1 MGFYSNKGIAKV
13 TEPRELT
20 LSGNPNFIVFESVR
34 RGVPDRKMTVK
45 ITFNQLAN
53 HETGLKFVFKEEKTA
68 FEHSFYST
76 NKPNEVNN
84 TTFLLVSDYGSIPGR
99 SDATSTAQNLLICM
113 RKDSFLC
120 NNFDMYI
127 EPDISEDGIIKNGS
141 TIVIMAKGY
150 GVQYNLDCSIA
161 YKQDYVNDGSN
172 PEYVYD
178 DIDLQLI
185 SKGSS
190 SDSIDQ
196 GIGDTRIE
204 LDIYDNTDSG
214 FGEYKETICHAGTYL
229 TSLSKSYFGQP
240 LWFEL
245 NALMNKRVGY
255 SSLFLDTEN
264 KWIDAGT
271 VSSYRLIARKLSN
284 SNNEVFYYSNPL
296 YVLNGYAAL
305 LSDTDMQSIDED
317 NSCYVLDFE
326 QDFLA
331 EEIIKVKP
339 LTSRLDRTHIKGQK
353 QYINFIAN
361 NFSKE
366 SLDSG
371 LFSSFCLY
379 YRLYTQSDEFI
390 TDYVSHQINIGLLN
404 TINTAQL
411 NLDRLLPSVN
421 IGGKDRT
428 VGKIEVFLSVKS
440 KDESLNEDLSRFSVS
455 IPLTFRVLPEY
466 LYPVNDFAFLNS
478 LGGWDSVNFSG
489 VVSTEFKT
497 TPTTIFKTLKPE
509 VIQSSSIESVVSKNI
524 EEQIIVQS
532 TPLDYNSVEW
542 LQQMS
547 ASPAVYELKSK
558 RYIIIDDMILKY
570 NLKDDLFQIEMKYH
584 YTDSI
589 R

>member
-13 TEPRELT
+13 TEPKEIT
-20 LSGNPNFIVFESVR
+20 LSGNPNFITFESVR
-34 RGVPDRKMTVK
+34 RSVPDKKMTIK

-53 HETGLKFVFKEEKTA
+53 HETGLKFVFKEDKTA
-68 FEHSFYST
+68 LEHSFYST
-76 NKPNEVNN
+76 NKPDEVNN
-84 TTFLLVSDYGSIPGR
+84 STFLLVSDFGSTPSR
-99 SDATSTAQNLLICM
+99 SDITSTVQNLLICM

-127 EPDISEDGIIKNGS
+127 DPDISEEGIINNGS

-150 GVQYNLDCSIA
+150 GIQYNLDCSIV
-161 YKQDYVNDGSN
+161 YKSDYVNEGSN
-172 PEYVYD
+172 PEYIYD
-178 DIDLQLI
+178 DINIQLI

-204 LDIYDNTDSG
+204 LDIYDNTDSDL
-214 FGEYKETICHAGTYL
+214 GEYKETICHAGTYL

-240 LWFEL
+240 VWFEL
-245 NALMNKRVGY
+245 NALMNKKAGY

-296 YVLNGYAAL
+296 YVLKGSGAL
-305 LSDTDMQSIDED
+305 LGDTDIQSIDED
-317 NSCYVLDFE
+317 NTCYVLDFK
-326 QDFLA
+326 QDFLP
-331 EEIIKVKP
+331 ENIIKAKP
-339 LTSRLDRTHIKGQK
+339 LTDSLNRTHIKGQK
-353 QYINFIAN
+353 QYLNFIAN
-361 NFSKE
+361 NFSNE
-366 SLDSG
+366 SVVSG
-371 LFSSFCLY
+371 VFSSLVLY

-390 TDYVSHQINIGLLN
+390 TDYVSHQINLGLLN

-411 NLDRLLPSVN
+411 DLDRLLPSVN
-421 IGGKDRT
+421 VGGKDRT
-428 VGKIEVFLSVKS
+428 IGKIEVFLSVKH
-440 KDESLNEDLSRFSVS
+440 KEGNYNEDLSRLSVS
-455 IPLTFRVLPEY
+455 TPLIFRVLPEY
-466 LYPVNDFAFLNS
+466 LYPVNDLAFLNR

-489 VVSTEFKT
+489 TVSTEFKT

-509 VIQSSSIESVVSKNI
+509 ASKSSSIESVVSKNI

-558 RYIIIDDMILKY
+558 RYVIVDDMKLKY
-570 NLKDDLFQIEMKYH
+570 NQKDDLFQIEMKYH
-584 YTDSI
+584 YTDSAK
-589 R
+589 